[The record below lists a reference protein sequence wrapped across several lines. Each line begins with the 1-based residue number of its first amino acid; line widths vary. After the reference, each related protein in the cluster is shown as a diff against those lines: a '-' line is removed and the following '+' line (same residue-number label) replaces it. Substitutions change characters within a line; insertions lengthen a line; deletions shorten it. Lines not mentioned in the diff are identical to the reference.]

1 MKFDYTNRD
10 YASIREDLL
19 SRASE
24 TIPEW
29 TSREATDFG
38 MVFVDL
44 WAYLG
49 DTLHYY
55 LDRVAQE
62 AFLETATQRS
72 SVLALAS
79 LLDYRAQGVSNSTAV
94 IYLNPTDSVCTDE
107 NPVLIP
113 KNTKFIGKSPYD
125 NSDVVFLN
133 QTSIAINV
141 TGTTVPGY
149 VTYQK
154 SGGNIRVP
162 LVEGETYTEAYTS
175 ANGSNQQIIL
185 NQPNVVGK
193 SIEVTV
199 NEGTN
204 GSLVSYS
211 QIERLIDATSTNPVY
226 STRIT
231 SDDYTIL
238 TFGNDANGKIPTIN
252 SVITVTY
259 RTSRG
264 AEGNVSANTITD
276 FESLDSS
283 EGAGYDGIVIIPNAN
298 KATGGTNPEGIE
310 ILRKNITSSFRSQDR
325 AVSLT
330 DYKDLTLRVSGVV
343 KATSVITN
351 NLALVEGIVG
361 FQADETTPTAT
372 RVILSLTT
380 TPGVNT
386 GDFIRVTGLG
396 EPYDGSFMVTGID
409 VFNPYEI
416 IYMTDYFAPTKEFTV
431 TDPNTTVYKNAQITV
446 YALGNINNYDGT
458 VSVDPTT
465 GPLLLDNTVRDNIYE
480 YLDPRSMVGINM
492 VVAPEVELDEVS
504 IKFTLS
510 VLPNYVRDAVEND
523 VAIAV
528 KDLFIF
534 DKVDFNQTITLGELY
549 RTILAVDGVQYT
561 TVQEFTTG
569 NTNDV
574 IDTVGLDSGISS
586 TETSLLLLKNIVI
599 TSSGGITV

>member
-1 MKFDYTNRD
+1 MMKFDYTNRD

-79 LLDYRAQGVSNSTAV
+79 LLDYKAQGVSNATTV
-94 IYLNPTDSVCTDE
+94 IYINPSDSICTDE

-113 KNTKFIGKSPYD
+113 RNTRFVGKSPYD
-125 NSDVVFLN
+125 NSDVIFLS
-133 QTSIAINV
+133 QSPIAINV
-141 TGTTVPGY
+141 SGTNVPNY
-149 VTYQK
+149 VTYSK

-162 LVEGETYTEAYTS
+162 LTEGEVYTESYTS
-175 ANGSNQQIIL
+175 INGSNQQIIL
-185 NQPNVVGK
+185 NQPNVVGR
-193 SIEVTV
+193 SITVTV
-199 NEGTN
+199 NEGPG
-204 GSLVSYS
+204 GSSVSYS
-211 QIERLIDATSTNPVY
+211 QIERLIDATGTDLVY

-238 TFGNDANGKIPTIN
+238 TFGNNANGKVPTTN

-276 FESLDSS
+276 FESLDASV
-283 EGAGYDGIVIIPNAN
+283 GAGYDGLVIIPNTT
-298 KATGGTNPEGIE
+298 KAFGGANPESIE

-330 DYKDLTLRVSGVV
+330 DYQDLTLRTSGVV
-343 KATSVITN
+343 KAKAVLNNVAAKQANITN
-351 NLALVEGIVG
+351 K
-361 FQADETTPTAT
+361 Q
-372 RVILSLTT
+372 LSASVAQLTT
-380 TPGVNT
+380 DSSHNFSV
-386 GDFIRVTGLG
+386 G
-396 EPYDGSFMVTGID
+396 ETIA
-409 VFNPYEI
+409 VFNI
-416 IYMTDYFAPTKEFTV
+416 DDTFNGTFVVKTGS
-431 TDPNTTVYKNAQITV
+431 TGTTLLYDLASASVASASVSDGYVRNAQVKI
-446 YALGNINNYDGT
+446 YALGNIDDYDGT

-465 GPLLLDNTVRDNIYE
+465 GPLALDTEVRDTIYE
-480 YLDPRSMVGINM
+480 YLDPRSMVGVNM
-492 VVAPEVELDEVS
+492 VVMPEVELDEVS

-510 VLPNYVRDAVEND
+510 VLPNYVRDAIEED
-523 VAIAV
+523 VALAV
-528 KDLFIF
+528 KDMFSF
-534 DKVDFNQTITLGELY
+534 ENVDFNQTITLGELY
-549 RTILAVDGVQYT
+549 QTILAVDGVQYA

-569 NTNDV
+569 LVDDV
-574 IDTVGLDSGISS
+574 IDVVGSDPVVSGVRSGQA
-586 TETSLLLLKNIVI
+586 SLLLLKNIVI

>member
-79 LLDYRAQGVSNSTAV
+79 LLDYKAQGVSNATA
-94 IYLNPTDSVCTDE
+94 IIFINPSDSICTDE
-107 NPVLIP
+107 APVLIP
-113 KNTKFIGKSPYD
+113 RNTRFVGKSPYD
-125 NSDVVFLN
+125 NSDVIFLS
-133 QTSIAINV
+133 QAPIAINV
-141 TGTTVPGY
+141 SGTSVPNY
-149 VTYQK
+149 VTYSK

-162 LVEGETYTEAYTS
+162 LTEGEVYTESYTS
-175 ANGSNQQIIL
+175 INGSNQQIIL
-185 NQPNVVGK
+185 NQPNVVGR
-193 SIEVTV
+193 SITVTV
-199 NEGTN
+199 NEGPG
-204 GSLVSYS
+204 GSSVSYS
-211 QIERLIDATSTNPVY
+211 QIERLIDATGTDLVY

-238 TFGNDANGKIPTIN
+238 TFGNNANGKVPTTN

-283 EGAGYDGIVIIPNAN
+283 IGAGYDGLVIIPNTV
-298 KATGGTNPEGIE
+298 KAFGGANPESIE

-330 DYKDLTLRVSGVV
+330 DYQDLTLRTSGVV
-343 KATSVITN
+343 KAKAVLNNVAAKQVSITN
-351 NLALVEGIVG
+351 K
-361 FQADETTPTAT
+361 Q
-372 RVILSLTT
+372 LSASVAQLTT
-380 TPGVNT
+380 DSSHTFSV
-386 GDFIRVTGLG
+386 G
-396 EPYDGSFMVTGID
+396 ETIA
-409 VFNPYEI
+409 VFNIDDTFNGTYVVK
-416 IYMTDYFAPTKEFTV
+416 TGSSG
-431 TDPNTTVYKNAQITV
+431 TTLLYDLASASVASASVSDGYVRNAQVKI
-446 YALGNINNYDGT
+446 YALGNINDYDGT

-465 GPLLLDNTVRDNIYE
+465 GPLALDTEVRDTIYD
-480 YLDPRSMVGINM
+480 YIDPRSMVGVNM
-492 VVAPEVELDEVS
+492 VVMPEVELDEVS

-510 VLPNYVRDAVEND
+510 VLPNYVRDAIEED
-523 VAIAV
+523 VALAV
-528 KDLFIF
+528 KDMFSF
-534 DKVDFNQTITLGELY
+534 ENVDFNQTITLGELY
-549 RTILAVDGVQYT
+549 QTILAVDGVQYT

-569 NTNDV
+569 LVDDV
-574 IDTVGLDSGISS
+574 IDVVGSDPVVSGVRSG
-586 TETSLLLLKNIVI
+586 EASLLLLKNIVI

>member
-62 AFLETATQRS
+62 SFLETATQRS

-79 LLDYRAQGVSNSTAV
+79 LLDYRAEGVNNATTSV
-94 IYLNPTDSVCTDE
+94 FINPADSICTDE

-113 KNTKFIGKSPYD
+113 RYTRMIGKSSYD
-125 NSDVVFLN
+125 NSDVVFL
-133 QTSIAINV
+133 TSTPIAINV
-141 TGTTVPGY
+141 SGTTVPGY
-149 VTYQK
+149 VTYSK
-154 SGGNIRVP
+154 SAGNILLR
-162 LVEGETYTEAYTS
+162 LIEGEVYTESYSST
-175 ANGSNQQIIL
+175 NGSNQQIIL
-185 NQPNVVGK
+185 NQPNVVNK
-193 SIEVTV
+193 SITVTV

-204 GSLVSYS
+204 GSSVSYS
-211 QIERLIDATSTNPVY
+211 QIPRLIDATSTDLVY
-226 STRIT
+226 STRLT

-238 TFGNDANGKIPTIN
+238 TFGNNANGKVPTTN

-264 AEGNVSANTITD
+264 AEGNVSANTITY
-276 FESLDSS
+276 FESLNPS
-283 EGAGYDGIVIIPNAN
+283 EGADYDGIVVIPNAN
-298 KATGGTNPEGIE
+298 KALGGTDPESIE
-310 ILRKNITSSFRSQDR
+310 ILRKNITASFRSQDR

-330 DYKDLTLRVSGVV
+330 DYEDLSLRVSGVV
-343 KATSVITN
+343 KAKAKLNTVSAKQAKVTNKQLSASV
-351 NLALVEGIVG
+351 AH
-361 FQADETTPTAT
+361 
-372 RVILSLTT
+372 LTT
-380 TPGVNT
+380 ESAHGLTVGETIAVFDIDDTFNGTFVVKT
-386 GDFIRVTGLG
+386 GSTGTNLY
-396 EPYDGSFMVTGID
+396 YDNNSASVASASVSDGYV
-409 VFNPYEI
+409 
-416 IYMTDYFAPTKEFTV
+416 
-431 TDPNTTVYKNAQITV
+431 KNAQVKI
-446 YALGNINNYDGT
+446 YALGNINDYDGT

-465 GPLLLDNTVRDNIYE
+465 GPLTLDTEVRDNIYA
-480 YLDPRSMVGINM
+480 YLDPRSMVGVNM
-492 VVAPEVELDEVS
+492 VVMPEVELNEVS

-510 VLPNYVRDAVEND
+510 VLPNYVRDAVEED
-523 VAIAV
+523 VAVAV
-528 KDLFIF
+528 KDLFTF
-534 DKVDFNQTITLGELY
+534 DNVDFDQTITLGKLY
-549 RTILAVDGVQYT
+549 QTILAVDGVEYA

-569 NTNDV
+569 VVSDV
-574 IDTVGLDSGISS
+574 IDVVGSDPVVSGVRSE
-586 TETSLLLLKNIVI
+586 ETSLLLLTNIVI

>member
-1 MKFDYTNRD
+1 MMKFDYTNRD

-79 LLDYRAQGVSNSTAV
+79 LLDYKAQGVSNATTV
-94 IYLNPTDSVCTDE
+94 IYINPSDSICTDE

-113 KNTKFIGKSPYD
+113 RNTRFVGKSPYD
-125 NSDVVFLN
+125 NSDVIFLN
-133 QTSIAINV
+133 QSPIAINIS
-141 TGTTVPGY
+141 GTNVPNY
-149 VTYQK
+149 VTYSK

-162 LVEGETYTEAYTS
+162 LTEGEVYTESYTS
-175 ANGSNQQIIL
+175 INGSNQQIIL
-185 NQPNVVGK
+185 NQPNVVGR
-193 SIEVTV
+193 SITVTV
-199 NEGTN
+199 NEGPG
-204 GSLVSYS
+204 GSSVSYS
-211 QIERLIDATSTNPVY
+211 QIERLIDATGTDLVY

-238 TFGNDANGKIPTIN
+238 TFGNNANGKVPTTN

-276 FESLDSS
+276 FESLDASV
-283 EGAGYDGIVIIPNAN
+283 GAGYDGLVIIPNTT
-298 KATGGTNPEGIE
+298 KAFGGANPESIE

-330 DYKDLTLRVSGVV
+330 DYQDLTLRTSGVV
-343 KATSVITN
+343 KAKAVLNNVAAKQANITN
-351 NLALVEGIVG
+351 K
-361 FQADETTPTAT
+361 Q
-372 RVILSLTT
+372 LSASVAQLTT
-380 TPGVNT
+380 DSSHNFSV
-386 GDFIRVTGLG
+386 G
-396 EPYDGSFMVTGID
+396 ETIA
-409 VFNPYEI
+409 VFNI
-416 IYMTDYFAPTKEFTV
+416 DDTFNGTFVVKTGS
-431 TDPNTTVYKNAQITV
+431 TGTTLLYDLASASVASASVSDGYVRNAQVKI
-446 YALGNINNYDGT
+446 YALGNIDDYDGT

-465 GPLLLDNTVRDNIYE
+465 GPLALDT
-480 YLDPRSMVGINM
+480 
-492 VVAPEVELDEVS
+492 
-504 IKFTLS
+504 
-510 VLPNYVRDAVEND
+510 
-523 VAIAV
+523 
-528 KDLFIF
+528 
-534 DKVDFNQTITLGELY
+534 
-549 RTILAVDGVQYT
+549 
-561 TVQEFTTG
+561 
-569 NTNDV
+569 
-574 IDTVGLDSGISS
+574 
-586 TETSLLLLKNIVI
+586 
-599 TSSGGITV
+599 

>member
-1 MKFDYTNRD
+1 MMKFDYTNRD

-79 LLDYRAQGVSNSTAV
+79 LLDYKAQGVSNATA
-94 IYLNPTDSVCTDE
+94 IIFINPSDSICTDE
-107 NPVLIP
+107 APVLIP
-113 KNTKFIGKSPYD
+113 RNTRFVGKSPYD
-125 NSDVVFLN
+125 NSDVIFLS
-133 QTSIAINV
+133 QAPIAINV
-141 TGTTVPGY
+141 SGTSVPNY
-149 VTYQK
+149 VTYSK

-162 LVEGETYTEAYTS
+162 LTEGEVYTESYTS
-175 ANGSNQQIIL
+175 INGSNQQIIL
-185 NQPNVVGK
+185 NQPNVVGR
-193 SIEVTV
+193 SITVTV
-199 NEGTN
+199 NEGPG
-204 GSLVSYS
+204 GSSVSYS
-211 QIERLIDATSTNPVY
+211 QIERLIDATGTDLVY

-238 TFGNDANGKIPTIN
+238 TFGNNANGKVPTTN

-283 EGAGYDGIVIIPNAN
+283 IGAGYDGLVIIPNTV
-298 KATGGTNPEGIE
+298 KAFGGANPESIE

-330 DYKDLTLRVSGVV
+330 DYQDLTLRTSGVV
-343 KATSVITN
+343 KAKAVLNNVAAKQVSITN
-351 NLALVEGIVG
+351 K
-361 FQADETTPTAT
+361 Q
-372 RVILSLTT
+372 LSASVAQLTT
-380 TPGVNT
+380 DSSHTFSV
-386 GDFIRVTGLG
+386 G
-396 EPYDGSFMVTGID
+396 ETIA
-409 VFNPYEI
+409 VFNIDDTFNGTYVVK
-416 IYMTDYFAPTKEFTV
+416 TGSSG
-431 TDPNTTVYKNAQITV
+431 TTLLYDLASASVASASVSDGYVRNAQVKI
-446 YALGNINNYDGT
+446 YALGNINDYDGT

-465 GPLLLDNTVRDNIYE
+465 GPLALDTEVRDTIYD
-480 YLDPRSMVGINM
+480 YIDPRSMVGVNM
-492 VVAPEVELDEVS
+492 VVMPEVELDEVS

-510 VLPNYVRDAVEND
+510 VLPNYVRDAIEED
-523 VAIAV
+523 VALAV
-528 KDLFIF
+528 KDMFSF
-534 DKVDFNQTITLGELY
+534 ENVDFNQTITLGELY
-549 RTILAVDGVQYT
+549 QTILAVDGVQYT

-569 NTNDV
+569 LVDDV
-574 IDTVGLDSGISS
+574 IDVVGSDPVVSGVRSG
-586 TETSLLLLKNIVI
+586 EASLLLLKNIVI

>member
-72 SVLALAS
+72 SVLALSS
-79 LLDYRAQGVSNSTAV
+79 LLDYKAEGVNNSTTSV
-94 IYLNPTDSVCTDE
+94 YINPAESICTDE

-113 KNTKFIGKSPYD
+113 RYTRMIGKSSYD
-125 NSDVVFLN
+125 NSDVVFL
-133 QTSIAINV
+133 TSTPIAINV
-141 TGTTVPGY
+141 SGTTVPGY
-149 VTYQK
+149 VTYSK
-154 SGGNIRVP
+154 SAGNILLR
-162 LVEGETYTEAYTS
+162 LIEGELYTESYSST
-175 ANGSNQQIIL
+175 NGSNQQIIL
-185 NQPNVVGK
+185 NQPNVVSN
-193 SIEVTV
+193 SITVTV

-204 GSLVSYS
+204 GSSVSYS
-211 QIERLIDATSTNPVY
+211 QISRLIDATSTDLVY
-226 STRIT
+226 STRLT

-238 TFGNDANGKIPTIN
+238 TFGNNANGKVPTTN

-264 AEGNVSANTITD
+264 AEGNVSANTITY
-276 FESLDSS
+276 FESLNPN
-283 EGAGYDGIVIIPNAN
+283 EGADYDGIVVIPNAT
-298 KATGGTNPEGIE
+298 KALGGTDPESIE
-310 ILRKNITSSFRSQDR
+310 ILRKNITASFRSQDR

-330 DYKDLTLRVSGVV
+330 DYQDLSLRVSGVV
-343 KATSVITN
+343 KAKAKLNTVSAKQAKVTNKELSASV
-351 NLALVEGIVG
+351 AH
-361 FQADETTPTAT
+361 
-372 RVILSLTT
+372 LTT
-380 TPGVNT
+380 ESAHGLTVGETIAVFDIDDTFNGTFVVKT
-386 GDFIRVTGLG
+386 GSTGTDLY
-396 EPYDGSFMVTGID
+396 YDNNSASVASASVSDGYVR
-409 VFNPYEI
+409 
-416 IYMTDYFAPTKEFTV
+416 
-431 TDPNTTVYKNAQITV
+431 NAQVKI
-446 YALGNINNYDGT
+446 YALGNINDYDGT

-465 GPLLLDNTVRDNIYE
+465 GPLTLDTEVRDNIYA
-480 YLDPRSMVGINM
+480 YLDPRSMVGVNM
-492 VVAPEVELDEVS
+492 VVMPEVELNEVS

-510 VLPNYVRDAVEND
+510 VLPNYVRDAVEED
-523 VAIAV
+523 VAVAV
-528 KDLFIF
+528 KDLFTF
-534 DKVDFNQTITLGELY
+534 DNVDFDQTITLGKLY
-549 RTILAVDGVQYT
+549 QTILAVDGVEYA

-569 NTNDV
+569 VVSDV
-574 IDTVGLDSGISS
+574 IDVVGSDPVVSGVRSE
-586 TETSLLLLKNIVI
+586 ETSLLLLTNIVI

>member
-72 SVLALAS
+72 SVLALSS
-79 LLDYRAQGVSNSTAV
+79 LLDYKAQGVNNSTAV

-113 KNTKFIGKSPYD
+113 KNTRFIGKSPYD

-133 QTSIAINV
+133 QTPIAINV
-141 TGTTVPGY
+141 TGTTVPNY
-149 VTYQK
+149 VTYEK
-154 SGGNIRVP
+154 SGGNIRVT
-162 LVEGETYTEAYTS
+162 LLEGETYTEAYTS

-193 SIEVTV
+193 SIAVTV

-204 GSLVSYS
+204 GSSVSYS
-211 QIERLIDATSTNPVY
+211 QIERLIDATSTDLVY

-238 TFGNDANGKIPTIN
+238 TFGNNANGKVPTTN

-276 FESLDSS
+276 FESLDPS
-283 EGAGYDGIVIIPNAN
+283 EGAGYDGIVIIPNSS
-298 KATGGTNPEGIE
+298 KAVGGANPEGIE

-330 DYKDLTLRVSGVV
+330 DYQDLSLRVSGVV
-343 KATSVITN
+343 KAKAVLNNVVAKQASVTYK
-351 NLALVEGIVG
+351 ALSASV
-361 FQADETTPTAT
+361 AH
-372 RVILSLTT
+372 LTT
-380 TPGVNT
+380 ESAHGFSV
-386 GDFIRVTGLG
+386 G
-396 EPYDGSFMVTGID
+396 ETIA
-409 VFNPYEI
+409 VFNIDDTFNGTYVVKTGSTGTNLYYNNNSASVASASVSDGYARNSQVKI
-416 IYMTDYFAPTKEFTV
+416 
-431 TDPNTTVYKNAQITV
+431 
-446 YALGNINNYDGT
+446 YALGNINDYDGT

-465 GPLLLDNTVRDNIYE
+465 GPLLLDNAVRDNIYE
-480 YLDPRSMVGINM
+480 YLDPRSMVGVNM
-492 VVAPEVELDEVS
+492 VVMPKVELDEVS

-510 VLPNYVRDAVEND
+510 VLPNYVRDAVEGD
-523 VAIAV
+523 VAVAV
-528 KDLFIF
+528 KDLFTF

-549 RTILAVDGVQYT
+549 QTILAVDGVQYT

-569 NTNDV
+569 VTDDV
-574 IDTVGLDSGISS
+574 IDVVGSDPVVSGVRSGEA
-586 TETSLLLLKNIVI
+586 TLLLLKNIVI

>member
-79 LLDYRAQGVSNSTAV
+79 LLDYKAQGVSNATTV
-94 IYLNPTDSVCTDE
+94 IYINPSESICTDE

-113 KNTKFIGKSPYD
+113 RNTRFVGKSPYD
-125 NSDVVFLN
+125 NSDVIFLS
-133 QTSIAINV
+133 QSPIAINV
-141 TGTTVPGY
+141 SGTNVPNY
-149 VTYQK
+149 VTYSK

-162 LVEGETYTEAYTS
+162 LTEGEVYTESYTS
-175 ANGSNQQIIL
+175 INGSNQQIIL
-185 NQPNVVGK
+185 NQPNVVGR
-193 SIEVTV
+193 SITVTV
-199 NEGTN
+199 NEGPG
-204 GSLVSYS
+204 GSSVSYS
-211 QIERLIDATSTNPVY
+211 QIERLIDATGTDLVY

-238 TFGNDANGKIPTIN
+238 TFGNNANGKVPTTN

-276 FESLDSS
+276 FESLDASV
-283 EGAGYDGIVIIPNAN
+283 GAGYDGLVIIPNTT
-298 KATGGTNPEGIE
+298 KAFGGANPESIE

-330 DYKDLTLRVSGVV
+330 DYQDLTLRTSGVV
-343 KATSVITN
+343 KAKAVLNNVAAKQVNITN
-351 NLALVEGIVG
+351 KE
-361 FQADETTPTAT
+361 
-372 RVILSLTT
+372 LSASVAHLTT
-380 TPGVNT
+380 GSSHTFSV
-386 GDFIRVTGLG
+386 G
-396 EPYDGSFMVTGID
+396 ETIA
-409 VFNPYEI
+409 VFNI
-416 IYMTDYFAPTKEFTV
+416 DDTFNGTFVVKTGSTGTDLYYDVNSASV
-431 TDPNTTVYKNAQITV
+431 ASASVSDGYVRNAQVKV
-446 YALGNINNYDGT
+446 YALGNIDDYDGT

-465 GPLLLDNTVRDNIYE
+465 GPLALDTEVRDTIYE
-480 YLDPRSMVGINM
+480 YLDPRSMVGVNM
-492 VVAPEVELDEVS
+492 VVMPEVELNEVS
-504 IKFTLS
+504 IKFTLN
-510 VLPNYVRDAVEND
+510 VLPNYVRDAIEED
-523 VAIAV
+523 VALAV
-528 KDLFIF
+528 KDMFSF
-534 DKVDFNQTITLGELY
+534 ENVDFNQTITLGELY
-549 RTILAVDGVQYT
+549 QTILAVDGVQYA

-569 NTNDV
+569 LVDDV
-574 IDTVGLDSGISS
+574 IDVVGSDPVVSGVRSGQA
-586 TETSLLLLKNIVI
+586 SLLLLKNIVI

>member
-1 MKFDYTNRD
+1 MMKFDYTNRD

-72 SVLALAS
+72 SVLALSS
-79 LLDYRAQGVSNSTAV
+79 LLDYKAQGVNNSTAV

-113 KNTKFIGKSPYD
+113 KNTRFIGKSPYD

-133 QTSIAINV
+133 QTPIAINV
-141 TGTTVPGY
+141 TGTTVPNY
-149 VTYQK
+149 VTYEK
-154 SGGNIRVP
+154 SGGNIRVT
-162 LVEGETYTEAYTS
+162 LLEGETYTEAYTS

-193 SIEVTV
+193 SIAVTV

-204 GSLVSYS
+204 GSSVSYS
-211 QIERLIDATSTNPVY
+211 QIERLIDATSTDLVY

-238 TFGNDANGKIPTIN
+238 TFGNNANGKVPTTN

-276 FESLDSS
+276 FESLDPS
-283 EGAGYDGIVIIPNAN
+283 EGAGYDGIVIIPNSS
-298 KATGGTNPEGIE
+298 KAVGGANPEGIE

-330 DYKDLTLRVSGVV
+330 DYQDLSLRVSGVV
-343 KATSVITN
+343 KAKAVLNNVVAKQASVTYK
-351 NLALVEGIVG
+351 ALSASV
-361 FQADETTPTAT
+361 AH
-372 RVILSLTT
+372 LTT
-380 TPGVNT
+380 ESAHGFSV
-386 GDFIRVTGLG
+386 G
-396 EPYDGSFMVTGID
+396 ETIA
-409 VFNPYEI
+409 VFNIDDTFNGTYVVKTGSTGTNLYYNNNSASVASASVSDGYARNSQVKI
-416 IYMTDYFAPTKEFTV
+416 
-431 TDPNTTVYKNAQITV
+431 
-446 YALGNINNYDGT
+446 YALGNINDYDGT

-465 GPLLLDNTVRDNIYE
+465 GPLLLDNAVRDNIYE
-480 YLDPRSMVGINM
+480 YLDPRSMVGVNM
-492 VVAPEVELDEVS
+492 VVMPKVELDEVS

-510 VLPNYVRDAVEND
+510 VLPNYVRDAVEGD
-523 VAIAV
+523 VAVAV
-528 KDLFIF
+528 KDLFTF

-549 RTILAVDGVQYT
+549 QTILAVDGVQYT

-569 NTNDV
+569 VTDDV
-574 IDTVGLDSGISS
+574 IDVVGSDPVVSGVRSGEA
-586 TETSLLLLKNIVI
+586 TLLLLKNIVI

>member
-55 LDRVAQE
+55 LDRIAQE

-79 LLDYRAQGVSNSTAV
+79 LLDYKAQGVSNSTAV
-94 IYLNPTDSVCTDE
+94 IYINPTESICTDA

-113 KNTKFIGKSPYD
+113 KNTRFVGKSPYD

-133 QTSIAINV
+133 QTPIAINV
-141 TGTTVPGY
+141 SGTTVPGY
-149 VTYQK
+149 VTYAK
-154 SGGNIRVP
+154 SNGNIRVT
-162 LVEGETYTEAYTS
+162 LLEGETFTEAYTS

-185 NQPNVVGK
+185 NQPDVVGK
-193 SIEVTV
+193 SIVVTV
-199 NEGTN
+199 NEGPG
-204 GSLVSYS
+204 GSSVSYS
-211 QIERLIDATSTNPVY
+211 QIERLIDATSTDLVY
-226 STRIT
+226 SIRMT
-231 SDDYTIL
+231 SDNYTIL
-238 TFGNDANGKIPTIN
+238 TFGNNANGKVPTTN

-264 AEGNVSANTITD
+264 SEGNVSANTITD
-276 FESLDSS
+276 FESLNPSQ
-283 EGAGYDGIVIIPNAN
+283 GADYDGLVIIPNAN
-298 KATGGTNPEGIE
+298 KALGGADPESIE

-330 DYKDLTLRVSGVV
+330 DYQDLSLRVSGVV
-343 KATSVITN
+343 KAKAVLNNVAAKQAKITN
-351 NLALVEGIVG
+351 K
-361 FQADETTPTAT
+361 Q
-372 RVILSLTT
+372 LSASVAHLTT
-380 TPGVNT
+380 ESAHNFSVGETIAIFDIDDTFNGTFVVKT
-386 GDFIRVTGLG
+386 GSSGTDLY
-396 EPYDGSFMVTGID
+396 YDLNSASVASASVSDGYTR
-409 VFNPYEI
+409 
-416 IYMTDYFAPTKEFTV
+416 
-431 TDPNTTVYKNAQITV
+431 NAQVKI
-446 YALGNINNYDGT
+446 YALGNINAYDGT
-458 VSVDPTT
+458 VSIDPTT
-465 GPLLLDNTVRDNIYE
+465 GPLTLDTVVRDNIYE
-480 YLDPRSMVGINM
+480 YLDPRSMVGVNM
-492 VVAPEVELDEVS
+492 VVMPEVELEEVS

-510 VLPNYVRDAVEND
+510 VLPNYVRDAVESD
-523 VAIAV
+523 VAVAV
-528 KDLFIF
+528 KNLFTF
-534 DKVDFNQTITLGELY
+534 DNVEFDQTITLGELY
-549 RTILAVDGVQYT
+549 QTILAVDGVQYT

-569 NTNDV
+569 LIDDV
-574 IDTVGLDSGISS
+574 IDVVGSDPVVSGVRSQ
-586 TETSLLLLKNIVI
+586 ETSLLLLKNIVI

>member
-1 MKFDYTNRD
+1 MMKFDYTNRD

-79 LLDYRAQGVSNSTAV
+79 LLDYKAQGVSNATTV
-94 IYLNPTDSVCTDE
+94 IYINPSESICTDE

-113 KNTKFIGKSPYD
+113 RNTRFVGKSPYD
-125 NSDVVFLN
+125 NSDVIFLN
-133 QTSIAINV
+133 QSPIAINIS
-141 TGTTVPGY
+141 GTNVPNY
-149 VTYQK
+149 VTYSK

-162 LVEGETYTEAYTS
+162 LTEGEVYTESYTS
-175 ANGSNQQIIL
+175 INGSNQQIIL
-185 NQPNVVGK
+185 NQPNVVGR
-193 SIEVTV
+193 SITVTV
-199 NEGTN
+199 NEGPG
-204 GSLVSYS
+204 GSSVSYS
-211 QIERLIDATSTNPVY
+211 QIERLIDATGTDLVY

-238 TFGNDANGKIPTIN
+238 TFGNNANGKVPTTN

-276 FESLDSS
+276 FESLDASV
-283 EGAGYDGIVIIPNAN
+283 GAGYDGLVIIPNTT
-298 KATGGTNPEGIE
+298 KAFGGANPESIE

-330 DYKDLTLRVSGVV
+330 DYQDLTLRTSGVV
-343 KATSVITN
+343 KAKAVLNNVAAKQANITN
-351 NLALVEGIVG
+351 K
-361 FQADETTPTAT
+361 Q
-372 RVILSLTT
+372 LSASVAQLTT
-380 TPGVNT
+380 DSSHNFSV
-386 GDFIRVTGLG
+386 G
-396 EPYDGSFMVTGID
+396 ETIA
-409 VFNPYEI
+409 VFNI
-416 IYMTDYFAPTKEFTV
+416 DDTFNGTFVVKTGS
-431 TDPNTTVYKNAQITV
+431 TGTTLLYDLASASVASASVSDGYVRNAQVKI
-446 YALGNINNYDGT
+446 YALGNIDDYDGT

-465 GPLLLDNTVRDNIYE
+465 GPLALDTEVRDTIYE
-480 YLDPRSMVGINM
+480 YLDPRSMVGVNM
-492 VVAPEVELDEVS
+492 VVMPEVELDEVS

-510 VLPNYVRDAVEND
+510 VLPNYVRDAIEED
-523 VAIAV
+523 VALAV
-528 KDLFIF
+528 KDMFSF
-534 DKVDFNQTITLGELY
+534 ENVDFNQTITLGELY
-549 RTILAVDGVQYT
+549 QTILAVDGVQYA

-569 NTNDV
+569 LVDDV
-574 IDTVGLDSGISS
+574 IDVVGSDPVVSGVRSGQA
-586 TETSLLLLKNIVI
+586 SLLLLKNIVI

>member
-1 MKFDYTNRD
+1 MMKFDYTNRD

-79 LLDYRAQGVSNSTAV
+79 LLDYKAQGVSNATA
-94 IYLNPTDSVCTDE
+94 IIFINPSDSICTDE
-107 NPVLIP
+107 APVLIP
-113 KNTKFIGKSPYD
+113 RNTRFVSKSPYD
-125 NSDVVFLN
+125 NSDVIFLS
-133 QTSIAINV
+133 QAPIAINV
-141 TGTTVPGY
+141 SGTSVPNY
-149 VTYQK
+149 VTYSK

-162 LVEGETYTEAYTS
+162 LTEGEVYTESYTS
-175 ANGSNQQIIL
+175 INGSNQQIIL
-185 NQPNVVGK
+185 NQPNVVGR
-193 SIEVTV
+193 SITVTV
-199 NEGTN
+199 NEGPG
-204 GSLVSYS
+204 GSSVSYS
-211 QIERLIDATSTNPVY
+211 QIERLIDATGTDLVY

-238 TFGNDANGKIPTIN
+238 TFGNNANGKVPTTN

-283 EGAGYDGIVIIPNAN
+283 IGAGYDGLVIIPNTV
-298 KATGGTNPEGIE
+298 KAFGGANPESIE

-330 DYKDLTLRVSGVV
+330 DYQDLTLRTSGVV
-343 KATSVITN
+343 KAKAVLNNVAAKQVSITN
-351 NLALVEGIVG
+351 K
-361 FQADETTPTAT
+361 Q
-372 RVILSLTT
+372 LSASVAQLTT
-380 TPGVNT
+380 DSSHTFSV
-386 GDFIRVTGLG
+386 G
-396 EPYDGSFMVTGID
+396 ETIA
-409 VFNPYEI
+409 VFNIDDTFNGTYVVK
-416 IYMTDYFAPTKEFTV
+416 TGSSG
-431 TDPNTTVYKNAQITV
+431 TTLLYDLASASVASASVSDGYVRNAQVKI
-446 YALGNINNYDGT
+446 YALGNINDYDGT

-465 GPLLLDNTVRDNIYE
+465 GPLALDTEVRDTIYD
-480 YLDPRSMVGINM
+480 YIDPRSMVGVNM
-492 VVAPEVELDEVS
+492 VVMPEVELDEVS

-510 VLPNYVRDAVEND
+510 VLPNYVRDAIEED
-523 VAIAV
+523 VALAV
-528 KDLFIF
+528 KDMFSF
-534 DKVDFNQTITLGELY
+534 ENVDFNQTITLGELY
-549 RTILAVDGVQYT
+549 QTILAVDGVQYT

-569 NTNDV
+569 LVDDV
-574 IDTVGLDSGISS
+574 IDVVGSDPVVSGVRSG
-586 TETSLLLLKNIVI
+586 EASLLLLKNIVI

>member
-1 MKFDYTNRD
+1 MMKFDYTNRD

-72 SVLALAS
+72 SVLALSS
-79 LLDYRAQGVSNSTAV
+79 LLDYKAQGVNNSTAV

-113 KNTKFIGKSPYD
+113 KNTRFIGKSPYD

-133 QTSIAINV
+133 QTPIAINV
-141 TGTTVPGY
+141 TGTTVPNY
-149 VTYQK
+149 VTYEK
-154 SGGNIRVP
+154 SGGNIRVT
-162 LVEGETYTEAYTS
+162 LLEGETYTEAYTS

-185 NQPNVVGK
+185 NQPNVVAK
-193 SIEVTV
+193 SIAVTV

-204 GSLVSYS
+204 GSSVSYS
-211 QIERLIDATSTNPVY
+211 QIERLIDATSTDLVY

-238 TFGNDANGKIPTIN
+238 TFGNNANGKVPTTN

-276 FESLDSS
+276 FESLDPS
-283 EGAGYDGIVIIPNAN
+283 EGAGYDGIVIIPNSS
-298 KATGGTNPEGIE
+298 KAVGGANPEGIE

-330 DYKDLTLRVSGVV
+330 DYQDLSLRVSGVV
-343 KATSVITN
+343 KAKAVLN
-351 NLALVEGIVG
+351 NVPAKQAKVTDVEGQGAG
-361 FQADETTPTAT
+361 F
-372 RVILSLTT
+372 IHLTT
-380 TPGVNT
+380 EEMHDLSV
-386 GDFIRVTGLG
+386 GDTIA
-396 EPYDGSFMVTGID
+396 
-409 VFNPYEI
+409 VFNVGDNFDGTYVLES
-416 IYMTDYFAPTKEFTV
+416 PTTGYDLYYY
-431 TDPNTTVYKNAQITV
+431 TTGMNGDPITSASV
-446 YALGNINNYDGT
+446 SDGYVRNGQVKIYALGNINDYDGT

-465 GPLLLDNTVRDNIYE
+465 GPLSLDTAVRDNIYE
-480 YLDPRSMVGINM
+480 YLDPRSMVGVNM
-492 VVAPEVELDEVS
+492 VVMPEVELDEVS

-510 VLPNYVRDAVEND
+510 VLPNYVRDAVEGD
-523 VAIAV
+523 VAVAV
-528 KDLFIF
+528 KDLFTF

-549 RTILAVDGVQYT
+549 QTILAVDGVQYT

-569 NTNDV
+569 VTDDV
-574 IDTVGLDSGISS
+574 IDVVGSNPVVSGVRSGEA
-586 TETSLLLLKNIVI
+586 TLLLLKNIEI

>member
-79 LLDYRAQGVSNSTAV
+79 LLDYKAQGVNNATSV
-94 IYLNPTDSVCTDE
+94 IYINPADSICTDE

-113 KNTKFIGKSPYD
+113 KNTRFVGKSPYD
-125 NSDVVFLN
+125 NSDVIFLN
-133 QTSIAINV
+133 QTPIAINV
-141 TGTTVPGY
+141 SGTTVPNY

-154 SGGNIRVP
+154 SGSNIRVT
-162 LVEGETYTEAYTS
+162 LLEGETFTESYTS

-185 NQPNVVGK
+185 NQPDVVGK
-193 SIEVTV
+193 SITVTV
-199 NEGTN
+199 NEGPN
-204 GSLVSYS
+204 GSSVSYS
-211 QIERLIDATSTNPVY
+211 QIERLIDATSTDLVY

-231 SDDYTIL
+231 SDNYTIL
-238 TFGNDANGKIPTIN
+238 TFGNNANGKVPTTN

-276 FESLDSS
+276 FESLDPI
-283 EGAGYDGIVIIPNAN
+283 EGAGYDGLVIIPNAN
-298 KATGGTNPEGIE
+298 KALGGSDPESIE
-310 ILRKNITSSFRSQDR
+310 LLRKNIASSFRSQDR

-330 DYKDLTLRVSGVV
+330 DYKDLTLRVPGVV
-343 KATSVITN
+343 KATARI
-351 NLALVEGIVG
+351 A
-361 FQADETTPTAT
+361 
-372 RVILSLTT
+372 
-380 TPGVNT
+380 
-386 GDFIRVTGLG
+386 
-396 EPYDGSFMVTGID
+396 TGID
-409 VFNPYEI
+409 FQFSSKIVSKENVGAELVHLVTEYSHSFSSGMYAAVLNVGDEFDGTYQLTSGTSGTDIYYYVPGSASASLTNVADGYIRNGQVEI
-416 IYMTDYFAPTKEFTV
+416 
-431 TDPNTTVYKNAQITV
+431 
-446 YALGNINNYDGT
+446 YALGNINDYDGT

-465 GPLLLDNTVRDNIYE
+465 GPLELDTTVRDSIYE
-480 YLDPRSMVGINM
+480 YIDPRSMVGVNM
-492 VVAPEVELDEVS
+492 IVRPKVDLNEVS
-504 IKFTLS
+504 VKFTLS
-510 VLPNYVRDAVEND
+510 VLPTYVRDAVEAD
-523 VAIAV
+523 VAVAV
-528 KDLFIF
+528 KNMFSF
-534 DKVDFNQTITLGELY
+534 ENVEFNQVITLGELY
-549 RTILAVDGVQYT
+549 QTILAVDGVQYT

-569 NTNDV
+569 VVDDV
-574 IDTVGLDSGISS
+574 IDTVGTDSGVGS